1 MGQSSRGRND
11 STGDLRDHKSRICGS
26 SVVYGVRS
34 CHPIDIL
41 TSLIGRNQEYLE
53 LNLNFAVNV
62 VKFAM
67 IIGMV
72 PKPLKS
78 YVAMS

>member
-1 MGQSSRGRND
+1 M
-11 STGDLRDHKSRICGS
+11 
-26 SVVYGVRS
+26 YGVRS

>member
-11 STGDLRDHKSRICGS
+11 STSDLRDHKSCICGG
-26 SVVYGVRS
+26 SVMYGVRS